1 MPVKRFFFT
10 TFYSRKSSEIFN
22 RNKLR
27 KENRNQVITHLDI
40 YRSTRLSHWQSV
52 CSCTWALRSGFCRCV
67 RLFRKPCPG
76 DARWMMNNPAR
87 THTWAAHSGFY
98 TFFLLDKLRCR
109 KFLKYEDEILNLNYN
124 YKILDSIPALKLIL
138 LKGLIVGKRSKVESE
153 SSRFVFVIFTILYQC
168 SPINLSLFL
177 VTLMGQEPRNEFL
190 STSQHTQFMTL
201 LLLVF
206 IKLLSGS
213 ASWSIKKYSMFLKG
227 FA

>member
-27 KENRNQVITHLDI
+27 KGNRNQVITHLDI

-67 RLFRKPCPG
+67 RQFRKPRPG
-76 DARWMMNNPAR
+76 DARSMMNNPAR
-87 THTWAAHSGFY
+87 THTSAAHSGFY

-138 LKGLIVGKRSKVESE
+138 LKGKRSKVESE
-153 SSRFVFVIFTILYQC
+153 SSQFVFVIFTVLYQC
-168 SPINLSLFL
+168 SPINLSLFS